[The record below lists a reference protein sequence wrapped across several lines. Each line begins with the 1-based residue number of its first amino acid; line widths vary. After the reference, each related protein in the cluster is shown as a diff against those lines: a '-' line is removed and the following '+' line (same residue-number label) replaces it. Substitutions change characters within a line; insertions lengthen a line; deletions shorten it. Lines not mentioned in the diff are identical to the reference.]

1 MKIRTKNGGSLMRQ
15 TQLPHEKPRL
25 IGGIDEAG
33 RGSVI
38 GPLVVAGVVLPET
51 KLDKLIALEVKDSKQ
66 LSPAKRNELFGKIL
80 KLTTK
85 WEFAEIS
92 PQSIDAAIKTEK
104 SNLNKLELQHMARI
118 CLSLAPDT
126 VYVDA
131 LGPDARVFEAK
142 LWEVIQLEGG
152 KITKWAL
159 GREYSHGESTVEK
172 YNLQII
178 AENKADETI
187 PVVSAAS
194 ILAKVQ
200 RDQQIEKLKV
210 KCGEDFGSGYPSDPL
225 TRTTLKKWIAQGV
238 LPAFVRKQW
247 ETIKELQNKLSF
259 SKTKPL
265 NQWFK

>member
-1 MKIRTKNGGSLMRQ
+1 MRQ
-15 TQLPHEKPRL
+15 TQLPNEKPRL

-38 GPLVVAGVVLPET
+38 GPLVVVGVVLPEA
-51 KLDKLIALEVKDSKQ
+51 KLERLIELEVKDSKQ

-85 WEFAEIS
+85 YEFAEIS
-92 PQSIDAAIKTEK
+92 PQSIDAAIRAEK

-118 CLSLAPDT
+118 CLSLAPDI

-142 LWEVIQLEGG
+142 LREVIQIERRRNSKWVLE
-152 KITKWAL
+152 
-159 GREYSHGESTVEK
+159 RDYSRCGSTVEK
-172 YNLQII
+172 YNSQII

-194 ILAKVQ
+194 ILAKVR
-200 RDQQIEKLKV
+200 RDQQIENLKFE
-210 KCGEDFGSGYPSDPL
+210 CSEDFGSGYPSDPL
-225 TRTTLKKWIAQGV
+225 TRKILKKWITQGV
-238 LPAFVRKQW
+238 LPTFVRKQW
-247 ETIKELQNKLSF
+247 ETIQELRNELSL
-259 SKTKPL
+259 SKTRPL

>member
-1 MKIRTKNGGSLMRQ
+1 MKIRTKNGESLVRQ
-15 TQLPHEKPRL
+15 TQLPHEKLKL

-51 KLDKLIALEVKDSKQ
+51 KLDKLVALEVKDSKQ

-92 PQSIDAAIKTEK
+92 PQSIDAAIKAEK

-131 LGPDARVFEAK
+131 LGPEARVFETK
-142 LWEVIQLEGG
+142 LWEVIQLEGRRN
-152 KITKWAL
+152 TKWAL
-159 GREYSHGESTVEK
+159 GRDYSHGESTVEK

-178 AENKADETI
+178 AKNKADETI

-200 RDQQIEKLKV
+200 RDKQIEKLKV
-210 KCGEDFGSGYPSDPL
+210 EYGEDFGSGYPSDPL
-225 TRTTLKKWIAQGV
+225 TRTTLKKWITQGV

-247 ETIKELQNKLSF
+247 ETIKELQDELSF

>member
-1 MKIRTKNGGSLMRQ
+1 MRQ
-15 TQLPHEKPRL
+15 TQLPHEKPKL

-51 KLDKLIALEVKDSKQ
+51 KLDTLIALDVKDSKQ
-66 LSPAKRNELFGKIL
+66 LSAAKRNELFGKIL
-80 KLTTK
+80 KLITK
-85 WEFAEIS
+85 WEFSEIS
-92 PQSIDAAIKTEK
+92 PQSIDAAIKAEK
-104 SNLNKLELQHMARI
+104 SNLNKLELQHMAQI

-131 LGPDARVFEAK
+131 LGPDTKVFEAK
-142 LWEVIQLEGG
+142 LWEVIQLERRR
-152 KITKWAL
+152 ITKWVQ
-159 GREYSHGESTVEK
+159 GKNYSQGESTFEK
-172 YNLQII
+172 YNIHII
-178 AENKADETI
+178 AKNKADETI

-210 KCGEDFGSGYPSDPL
+210 ECGEDFGSGYPSDPR
-225 TRTTLKKWIAQGV
+225 TRKTLKKWIIQGV
-238 LPAFVRKQW
+238 HPAFVRKQW
-247 ETIKELQNKLSF
+247 ETIKELQDELSF